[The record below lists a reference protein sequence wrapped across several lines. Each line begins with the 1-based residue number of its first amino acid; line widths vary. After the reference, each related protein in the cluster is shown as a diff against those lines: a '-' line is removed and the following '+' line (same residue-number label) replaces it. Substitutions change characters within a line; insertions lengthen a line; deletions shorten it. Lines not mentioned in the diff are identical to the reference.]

1 METVPGNVCDSG
13 HHGRGCLFRSRK
25 TWSAG
30 SLGQIG
36 KGTSIGGICRGLAE
50 EVMLELG
57 RNHVL
62 GNKVEKGVQARER
75 TVCQGT
81 PFNVFK

>member
-1 METVPGNVCDSG
+1 MF
-13 HHGRGCLFRSRK
+13 RGRK

-36 KGTSIGGICRGLAE
+36 KGTGIGGVCRGLAE

-75 TVCQGT
+75 TVCKAPLLMFLNET
-81 PFNVFK
+81 CPFYHFH

>member
-1 METVPGNVCDSG
+1 
-13 HHGRGCLFRSRK
+13 
-25 TWSAG
+25 
-30 SLGQIG
+30 
-36 KGTSIGGICRGLAE
+36 
-50 EVMLELG
+50 MLELG

-75 TVCQGT
+75 TLQGT

>member
-1 METVPGNVCDSG
+1 METVPGNMCDSG

-25 TWSAG
+25 IWSAG
-30 SLGQIG
+30 SPGQIG
-36 KGTSIGGICRGLAE
+36 KGTGIGGICRGLAV
-50 EVMLELG
+50 EVMLEL
-57 RNHVL
+57 RRDHVL